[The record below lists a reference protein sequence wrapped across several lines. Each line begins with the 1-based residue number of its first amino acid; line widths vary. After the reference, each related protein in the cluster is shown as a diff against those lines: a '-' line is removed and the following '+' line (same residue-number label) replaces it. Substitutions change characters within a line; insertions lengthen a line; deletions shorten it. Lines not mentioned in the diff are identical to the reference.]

1 VAALFRIIGRYP
13 LMAFMVIGL
22 GAGFLSPAVRPIAG
36 AEVLPFGLPLHGVLE
51 RLLGVGFGAFVLTG
65 ADAGREA
72 VVDLAQRSVGYFT
85 RIYGSQALAPPDGG
99 WPRALVEVA
108 AVFVLQ
114 LVLFGLPKRSDSP
127 GSFSTIGRTDI
138 TTP

>member
-1 VAALFRIIGRYP
+1 MAALFRIIGRYP

-51 RLLGVGFGAFVLTG
+51 RLLLGVGFGAFVLTG

-99 WPRALVEVA
+99 WPRALAEVA

-114 LVLFGLPKRSDSP
+114 IVLFGLPKRSDSP
-127 GSFSTIGRTDI
+127 GSSNTIGKTG